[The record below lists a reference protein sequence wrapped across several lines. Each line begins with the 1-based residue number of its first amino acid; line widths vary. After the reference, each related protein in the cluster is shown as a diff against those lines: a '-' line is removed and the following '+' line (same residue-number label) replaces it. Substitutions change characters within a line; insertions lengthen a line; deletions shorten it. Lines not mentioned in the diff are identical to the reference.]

1 MKPIKMNVFI
11 YLFFVVH
18 FKMRTKKN
26 NNENKVGSQDRGNDY
41 SNIVE
46 KGYSV
51 TGVAIYALWVEY

>member
-51 TGVAIYALWVEY
+51 TGVAIYAL

>member
-18 FKMRTKKN
+18 FKMKTKKN